1 MLLSVIPMAE
11 LSIYT
16 DASAGRNLKEKQS
29 QTSVA
34 VIKHGTAVINVQW
47 TAK

>member
-1 MLLSVIPMAE
+1 MLLAVIPIAE

-16 DASAGRNLKEKQS
+16 DALAGRNLNEKPS

-34 VIKHGTAVINVQW
+34 VIKHWTAVINGQ
-47 TAK
+47 